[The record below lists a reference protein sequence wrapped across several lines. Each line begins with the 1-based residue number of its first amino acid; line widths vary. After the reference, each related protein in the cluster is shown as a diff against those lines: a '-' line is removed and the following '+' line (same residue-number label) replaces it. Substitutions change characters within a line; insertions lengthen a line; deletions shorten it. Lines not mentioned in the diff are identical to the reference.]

1 MSSKPPFPVPAG
13 AVARVSIIDTT
24 LRIPGI
30 PATIFTHPPVPGFE
44 TLPEVTTW
52 SFLVESS
59 DGRKALFDLGVPKDR
74 ETGFSPKMNER
85 VPKSFNIRVEKD
97 VPDILKENGVDP
109 GEIESIILR
118 YAPSSRQQC
127 TI

>member
-1 MSSKPPFPVPAG
+1 MTSKPPFSVPAG
-13 AVARVSIIDTT
+13 GVARVSIIDTT

-30 PATIFTHPPVPGFE
+30 PATIFTHPAVPGFD

-52 SFLVESS
+52 SFLIESS
-59 DGRKALFDLGVPKDR
+59 DGHKVLFDLGVPKNR
-74 ETGFSPKMNER
+74 ETGFSPKMNAR

-109 GEIESIILR
+109 GEINSIIWR
-118 YAPSSRQQC
+118 
-127 TI
+127 